1 MFSQAELRRAC
12 EERPAFGL
20 RIERLLTALLTE
32 RVARSV
38 GGGSRVELPA
48 VDPALLKSLR
58 TLGLQPAE
66 EEAITRY
73 GRFGQRN
80 PFLWRWCVRAQEL
93 TTLPCVPE
101 ARRLEARATKL
112 LAAVTVVVVDDV
124 ADLGQ
129 SRRELD
135 AVLALLGECPAP
147 PPPAVLRPALSK
159 ELAWVW
165 STLQERARRFPG
177 YEAFADLLDFDW
189 KMVFIANRH
198 ARLAREVVAVVN
210 PTENLDYAPHGIAM
224 L

>member
-101 ARRLEARATKL
+101 GRCLEARATKL

-124 ADLGQ
+124 ADLGR

-135 AVLALLGECPAP
+135 EVLALLG
-147 PPPAVLRPALSK
+147 
-159 ELAWVW
+159 
-165 STLQERARRFPG
+165 
-177 YEAFADLLDFDW
+177 
-189 KMVFIANRH
+189 
-198 ARLAREVVAVVN
+198 
-210 PTENLDYAPHGIAM
+210 
-224 L
+224 

>member
-58 TLGLQPAE
+58 TLGLQPVE
-66 EEAITRY
+66 EEAIARY
-73 GRFGQRN
+73 ARFGQRN

-101 ARRLEARATKL
+101 DRRLESRATKL

-124 ADLGQ
+124 ADLGR
-129 SRRELD
+129 SPRELD
-135 AVLALLGECPAP
+135 EVLALLGECQAA
-147 PPPAVLRPALSK
+147 PPPAVLRPALCE

-165 STLQERARRFPG
+165 STFQERARRLPR

-198 ARLAREVVAVVN
+198 ACLAREVGAAVVN
-210 PTENLDYAPHGIAM
+210 PTENLDYAPHGI
-224 L
+224 